1 MSGPQDS
8 FKINLNQNL
17 WGLVVG
23 LVALGAAEYFHLSSL
38 FWFALVL
45 SVIMT
50 VSVAAT
56 TLAYTINYWTEKMA
70 RP

>member
-1 MSGPQDS
+1 
-8 FKINLNQNL
+8 
-17 WGLVVG
+17 LVVG

-70 RP
+70 RT